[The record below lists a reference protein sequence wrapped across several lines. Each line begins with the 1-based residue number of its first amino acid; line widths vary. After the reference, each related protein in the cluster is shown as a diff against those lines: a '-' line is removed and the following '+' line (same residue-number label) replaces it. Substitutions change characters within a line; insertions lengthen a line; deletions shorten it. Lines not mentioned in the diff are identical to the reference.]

1 MYFSLLEQLDYS
13 AGVLPVTKV
22 DKTLDGLNPSIAKQI
37 SKKNAVAKGAY
48 KLYDA
53 EQMHGLPVGIQVIG
67 RKLQEEKVLQGMKVV
82 EAALRQNGCQQYK
95 QLDL

>member
-1 MYFSLLEQLDYS
+1 M
-13 AGVLPVTKV
+13 LPVTKV
-22 DKTLDGLNPSIAKQI
+22 DKSVDGLNHSIAKHI

-53 EQMHGLPVGIQVIG
+53 QQMHGLPVGIQVVG

-82 EAALRQNGCQQYK
+82 EAALRQSGYQQYK